1 MGQCGPAGGLHPNH
15 AYAGNARRKG
25 SITAVR
31 QENVAIPRRIFTA
44 WAASRFQAC
53 LLMTDSH
60 QDGVIGFFDTHQ
72 INEDEILAK
81 LAARDA
87 MT

>member
-1 MGQCGPAGGLHPNH
+1 
-15 AYAGNARRKG
+15 
-25 SITAVR
+25 
-31 QENVAIPRRIFTA
+31 
-44 WAASRFQAC
+44 
-53 LLMTDSH
+53 MTDSH
-60 QDGVIGFFDTHQ
+60 QDGVIGFFDTHP